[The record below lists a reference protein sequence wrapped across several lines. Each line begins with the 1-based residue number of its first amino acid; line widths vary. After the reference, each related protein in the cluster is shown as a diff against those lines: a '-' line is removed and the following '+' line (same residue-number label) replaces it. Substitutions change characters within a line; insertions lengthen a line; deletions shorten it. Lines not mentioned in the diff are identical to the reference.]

1 LQHEPTRRA
10 EVDPFDTITDLFL
23 GPERAAMLDDLP
35 LPPLKSEA
43 VGGSKVL
50 PMPVSPATPVG
61 SHSPR
66 NTAMDRGES
75 LLIAAA
81 KRARVHGATPE
92 RIPVETLVVGHLP
105 APASAWVYQYA
116 RWRHRTTGEPIALLR
131 VRGTSCS
138 VDLHTEL
145 PPAAGDL
152 PSTLPQAIALAT
164 GIARRWILS
173 VDDVS
178 EGEVATLSGVGRV
191 VILTA
196 THHTAVVGAYQALRG
211 LSHLAQQVAETS
223 SPALTIAVVGGP
235 EPKALSVGSRLAQA
249 ANVFLGRDLETVTIP
264 DRLTQGKSTT
274 LFVGECEDPMLAV
287 GMVLRSLPAQ
297 GGKQAGTVEQSKPEN
312 SRPDAVVPVLS
323 GMQTLAV
330 RCPHAPLVEISTDD
344 AGGLHVASS
353 AETAAGVDRAVS
365 DLVAAS
371 SWVRTHLALITA
383 CVPELARRVSSGPAN
398 VREHLVTP
406 DAKAARKLLDSPV
419 KVHLRVSGVP
429 GLIELN

>member
-1 LQHEPTRRA
+1 MPIETTRGA
-10 EVDPFDTITDLFL
+10 EVDPFDSITDLFL
-23 GPERAAMLDDLP
+23 GPERTAMLDDLP

-43 VGGSKVL
+43 TGRPDPKLHASQAA
-50 PMPVSPATPVG
+50 PRTPPAPRPLTP
-61 SHSPR
+61 
-66 NTAMDRGES
+66 DRGES

-81 KRARVHGATPE
+81 KRAREVGASPE
-92 RIPVETLVVGHLP
+92 RIAVESLVVGHLP

-116 RWRHRTTGEPIALLR
+116 RWRHRTSGEPIALLR

-138 VDLHTEL
+138 VDLHSEL

-152 PSTLPQAIALAT
+152 PSSLPQAIALAT

-178 EGEVATLSGVGRV
+178 EGEVATLNGVGRV

-196 THHTAVVGAYQALRG
+196 PHHTAVVGAYQALRG
-211 LSHLAQQVAETS
+211 LSHLAQQLAEAS

-249 ANVFLGRDLETVTIP
+249 ANVFLGRDLETVMIP
-264 DRLTQGKSTT
+264 ERLTQGRSTT
-274 LFVGECEDPMLAV
+274 LFVGECEDPMHAV
-287 GMVLRSLPAQ
+287 GMVLRSLPSPAAK
-297 GGKQAGTVEQSKPEN
+297 GSPTVESGKLDHPKAE
-312 SRPDAVVPVLS
+312 AAKPVLA
-323 GMQTLAV
+323 GMHVLAV
-330 RCPHAPLVEISTDD
+330 RCPHAPMVEISSND
-344 AGGLHVASS
+344 AGELHVLAAADSAS
-353 AETAAGVDRAVS
+353 GVDRAVS

-371 SWVRTHLALITA
+371 SWVRTHLPLISA
-383 CVPELARRVSSGPAN
+383 CVPELARRVAAGPAP

-419 KVHLRVSGVP
+419 KVHLRVPGAT